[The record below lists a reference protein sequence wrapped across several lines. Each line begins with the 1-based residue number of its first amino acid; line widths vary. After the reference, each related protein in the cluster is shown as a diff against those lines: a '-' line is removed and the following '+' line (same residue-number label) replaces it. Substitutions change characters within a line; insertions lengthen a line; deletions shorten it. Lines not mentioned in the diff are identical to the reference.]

1 MFIPESPAANDAGFD
16 RIGGKKSATEV
27 RAMLTAS
34 GYNGERLVA
43 LHATDNLFAHAVS
56 QVVVARL
63 RGVGMT
69 IDDVTLDQGTVV
81 QRRNSK
87 EPLEK
92 GGWSFF
98 PQNPSGA
105 DHLDP
110 LVALGIR
117 TGNAAWIGWPKNDR
131 IEALRSAWID
141 STTAIDHQ
149 TLARDLQAEALQE
162 VVYVPL
168 GRYFQQSAWR
178 RNVSG
183 ILRAPLPLFWNV
195 QKDG

>member
-1 MFIPESPAANDAGFD
+1 MRRLLRILVAGVATIAAGASQA
-16 RIGGKKSATEV
+16 SADV
-27 RAMLTAS
+27 PV
-34 GYNGERLVA
+34 RLVPEGGWRTGTVAVPAGATVVGIRVRGTAPTTIA
-43 LHATDNLFAHAVS
+43 LRSTD
-56 QVVVARL
+56 
-63 RGVGMT
+63 
-69 IDDVTLDQGTVV
+69 DYVTLDQGTVV

-87 EPLEK
+87 EPLDK

-117 TGNAAWIGWPKNDR
+117 TGNAAWIGWPQNDR

-141 STTAIDHQ
+141 STTATEQ
-149 TLARDLQAEALQE
+149 RALARELQAEALQE
-162 VVYVPL
+162 VVYAPL

-178 RNVSG
+178 RNISG

-195 QKDG
+195 QKF